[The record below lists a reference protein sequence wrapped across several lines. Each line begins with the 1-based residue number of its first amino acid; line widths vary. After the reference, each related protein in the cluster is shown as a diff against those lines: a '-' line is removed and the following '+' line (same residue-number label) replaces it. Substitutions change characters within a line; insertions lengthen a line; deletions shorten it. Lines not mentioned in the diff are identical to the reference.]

1 MSDPVGFFDS
11 WFLWR
16 DAMIAAVIGS
26 VLLAYLGV
34 YVTLMR
40 SAFVSAAVSQ
50 LAGLGVV
57 IAILVGATAEG
68 DLRPLVFGVVLGV
81 GASALFALP
90 RRGARVAGD
99 ALLAIVVV
107 SASAVTLVLARYL
120 AQDYQHVQGALFGD
134 AVVASPSEI
143 ILLGVVASFTF
154 GVHFLFRHRFLL
166 VAFDADAARAQR
178 MAARR
183 WGLLLGLTIGLS
195 ISVVTRALGA
205 LPAFAFSVIP
215 ATSAL
220 LLTSRMRVAFGLSM
234 ALAAAA
240 AVLGYYVS
248 FVADLPTGPTMVSVS
263 LAGMLPGG
271 LALLVRRARA

>member
-1 MSDPVGFFDS
+1 MSDPVSFFDS

-16 DAMIAAVIGS
+16 DAMVAAVLGS
-26 VLLAYLGV
+26 MLLAYLGV

-57 IAILVGATAEG
+57 VALLAGATAED
-68 DLRPLVFGVVLGV
+68 DLRPLLFGAVLGV
-81 GASALFALP
+81 AASGLFALP
-90 RRGARVAGD
+90 RRGARIAND
-99 ALLAIVVV
+99 AVLAIAVV
-107 SASAVTLVLARYL
+107 SASALTLVLARYL

-143 ILLGVVASFTF
+143 VMLGLVAAFTF
-154 GVHFLFRHRFLL
+154 VVHLLFRHRFLL
-166 VAFDADAARAQR
+166 VAFDADAARAQN
-178 MAARR
+178 MPAQR

-195 ISVVTRALGA
+195 ISIVTRALGA
-205 LPAFAFSVIP
+205 LPAFAFSVVP

-220 LLTSRMRVAFGLSM
+220 LLTSRMRIAFGLSM
-234 ALAAAA
+234 GLAATA

-248 FVADLPTGPTMVSVS
+248 FVADLPTGSTMVSVS
-263 LAGMLPGG
+263 LLGMLPGAIAFLG
-271 LALLVRRARA
+271 RRARA